1 MGISDSVSNLV
12 GDKRRWRA
20 YKARTRALP
29 ENYRTALEGIERYLM
44 YAGGG
49 SGDPGMLEDLI
60 DLFEQAAAQG
70 TAIRELVGAD
80 PVAFVDDFVRNY
92 PQGNWI
98 VREQQRLNDA
108 IMRAAGESPASEGTT
123 R

>member
-1 MGISDSVSNLV
+1 MGISELGSKLI

-29 ENYRTALEGIERYLM
+29 ESYRTAIEGVQRYLM

-49 SGDPGMLEDLI
+49 SGDPVMLEDLI
-60 DLFEQAAAQG
+60 DLFEQAAAAG
-70 TAIRELVGAD
+70 TPIRELVGAD
-80 PVAFVDDFVRNY
+80 PVEFVEEFVRNY

-98 VREQQRLNDA
+98 LREQERLNEA
-108 IMRAAGESPASEGTT
+108 IRRAAGEDPTT
-123 R
+123 DGES

>member
-1 MGISDSVSNLV
+1 MGVSELSSKLI

-29 ENYRTALEGIERYLM
+29 ENYRTAIEGVQRYLM

-49 SGDPGMLEDLI
+49 SGDPVMLEDLV
-60 DLFEQAAAQG
+60 DLFEQASAAG
-70 TAIRELVGAD
+70 TPIRELVGAD
-80 PVAFVDDFVRNY
+80 PVEFVEEFVRNY

-98 VREQQRLNDA
+98 LREQERLNDA
-108 IMRAAGESPASEGTT
+108 IRRAAGEDPPTDGGS
-123 R
+123 